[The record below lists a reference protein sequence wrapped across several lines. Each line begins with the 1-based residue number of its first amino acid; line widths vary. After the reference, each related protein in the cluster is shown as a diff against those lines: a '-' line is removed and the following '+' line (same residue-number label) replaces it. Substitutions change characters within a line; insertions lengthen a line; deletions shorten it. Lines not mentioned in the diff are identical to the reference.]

1 MRRLL
6 WLPLLFLSGWILSGC
21 ILSREPLVGPDDHVW
36 LFGDGA
42 LFQDLSGAPGA
53 WAPAEP
59 FSAREVVRDGDMYRM
74 TVYRDARKADA
85 KAGDAKAAEKPLRF
99 RLLPIDPARWI
110 LAAAI
115 PHGDGTVWLYA
126 HLHREGSAYV
136 LTQLLRPQFLAFSRY
151 MDANHSVAWSGLR
164 HMWRDDPKQNAVFVS
179 DLSFLRMLVPRM
191 VDRDTVDRDTASSVR
206 MAFRPA
212 TGDLETVLRRRI
224 ALIARAEAARTSLA
238 KVEDD
243 LRRVCGGRVC
253 SRRDGR
259 TVYRTE
265 AEPHRW
271 YDDRGRL
278 VAKPDAAP

>member
-6 WLPLLFLSGWILSGC
+6 WLPLLFLTGC
-21 ILSREPLVGPDDHVW
+21 ILSREPLVGPADHVW

-53 WAPAEP
+53 WTTAAP
-59 FSAREVVRDGDMYRM
+59 FSAREIVRDGDMYRM
-74 TVYRDARKADA
+74 TVHRDA
-85 KAGDAKAAEKPLRF
+85 KAPAEDTPNDKTGEKTLHF
-99 RLLPIDPARWI
+99 RLLPIDGARWI
-110 LAAAI
+110 FAAAI

-136 LTQLLRPQFLAFSRY
+136 LTQLLRPQFIAFSQF
-151 MDANHSVAWSGLR
+151 MDENHNVAWSGLR
-164 HMWRDDPKQNAVFVS
+164 HLWRDEPKQNAVFVS

-191 VDRDTVDRDTASSVR
+191 VDRDTAAPVR
-206 MAFRPA
+206 MAFRHA
-212 TGDLETVLRRRI
+212 TGDLETLLRRRI
-224 ALIARAEAARTSLA
+224 DLIAKAEAARTSLA

-253 SRRDGR
+253 STRGGR

-271 YDDRGRL
+271 YDDHGRL
-278 VAKPDAAP
+278 VPKPDAPP